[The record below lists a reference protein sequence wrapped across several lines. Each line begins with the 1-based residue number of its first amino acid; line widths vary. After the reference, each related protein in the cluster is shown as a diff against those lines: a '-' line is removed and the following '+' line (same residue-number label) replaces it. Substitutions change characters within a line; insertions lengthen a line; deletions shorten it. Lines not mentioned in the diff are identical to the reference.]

1 MAAFD
6 DVVII
11 SGCRTPVGKFQGSLS
26 DLSAPQL
33 GAIVVREAVKRAEL
47 DATQVDEC
55 IMGNVVSAGLG
66 QNPARQAA
74 IFGGLAPAV
83 GAMTINKVCG
93 SGLGNAQ
100 VVDSMVH
107 DGLWD
112 IYNNYHMG
120 ITGENVAE
128 KYGIT
133 REEQD
138 EFALNSHGKA
148 LAAIRECRFKS
159 QIVPVEIPAKKKGE
173 APVRF
178 EKDEGPREDTT
189 IEVLRSLKPAFK
201 KDGTVTAGNAPG
213 VNDGA
218 AAVMVTSAKRAQEL
232 GRAPMVRIVAQATSG
247 IEPKWVMMAPVG
259 AVRQIWK
266 KTGWKNEDVDLYELN
281 EAFSVQALGVI
292 RELGLDLN
300 KVNVNGG
307 AVALGHPIG
316 ASGARVLVTLIYE
329 MIRRNAR
336 RGIAALCLGGGNAVA
351 MAVERWEFCRADSA
365 YGASTLAESGVPA
378 SFLISARRLAIPWC
392 TFFSQVALRNAPC
405 TGSVS
410 VHSTKCVLVSK
421 IDSPNWGS

>member
-1 MAAFD
+1 MASFD

-26 DLSAPQL
+26 DFSAPQL
-33 GAIVVREAVKRAEL
+33 GAIVVREAVKRAAL
-47 DATQVDEC
+47 DPAQVDEC
-55 IMGNVVSAGLG
+55 IMGNVVTAGLG

-74 IFGGLAPAV
+74 IFGGLSPAT

-93 SGLGNAQ
+93 SGLKAVALAAQAVQTGNSSIVVAGGMESMTNAPYLLPQARKGYRLGNAQ
-100 VVDSMVH
+100 IVDSMVH

-128 KYGIT
+128 KYGIK
-133 REEQD
+133 RDEQD
-138 EFALNSHGKA
+138 EFALSSHRKA

-173 APVRF
+173 PPTLF
-178 EKDEGPREDTT
+178 EKDESPREDTT
-189 IEVLRSLKPAFK
+189 IDVLRLLKPAFK

-218 AAVMVTSAKRAQEL
+218 AAVVVTSAQRAKEL
-232 GRAPMVRIVAQATSG
+232 GAQPMVRIVAQATSG
-247 IEPKWVMMAPVG
+247 IDPAWVMMAPVD
-259 AVRQIWK
+259 AVRKIWE

-281 EAFSVQALGVI
+281 EAFSVQALGVM
-292 RELGLDLN
+292 RELGLDPN

-307 AVALGHPIG
+307 AVAIGHPIG
-316 ASGARVLVTLIYE
+316 ASGARVLVTLMYE
-329 MIRRNAR
+329 MIRRNAK

-351 MAVERWEFCRADSA
+351 MAVERR
-365 YGASTLAESGVPA
+365 T
-378 SFLISARRLAIPWC
+378 
-392 TFFSQVALRNAPC
+392 
-405 TGSVS
+405 
-410 VHSTKCVLVSK
+410 
-421 IDSPNWGS
+421 

>member
-1 MAAFD
+1 MASFD

-11 SGCRTPVGKFQGSLS
+11 SGCRTAVGKFQGSLS

-33 GAIVVREAVKRAEL
+33 GAIVVREAVKRAGIAPAEI
-47 DATQVDEC
+47 DEC

-74 IFGGLAPAV
+74 IFGGLSPAT

-93 SGLGNAQ
+93 SGLKSVALAAQAIQTGNSSVVVAGGMESMTNAPYLLPQARKGYRLGNAQ
-100 VVDSMVH
+100 IVDSMVH

-112 IYNNYHMG
+112 IYNDYHMG

-138 EFALNSHGKA
+138 QFALNSHRKA
-148 LAAIRECRFKS
+148 LSAIKECRVKS
-159 QIVPVEIPAKKKGE
+159 QIVPVEIPAKKKGA
-173 APVRF
+173 APTIF
-178 EKDEGPREDTT
+178 DKDESPREDTT

-218 AAVMVTSAKRAQEL
+218 AALVVTSAKRAGEL
-232 GRAPMVRIVAQATSG
+232 GATPMVRIVAQATSG
-247 IEPKWVMMAPVG
+247 VEPKWVMMAPVG
-259 AVRQIWK
+259 AVRAIWE
-266 KTGWKNEDVDLYELN
+266 KTGWKTEDVDLYELN
-281 EAFSVQALGVI
+281 EAFSVQALGVM
-292 RELGLDLN
+292 RELNLN
-300 KVNVNGG
+300 PEKVNVNGG
-307 AVALGHPIG
+307 AVAIGHPIG

-329 MIRRNAR
+329 MIRRDVR

-351 MAVERWEFCRADSA
+351 MAVER
-365 YGASTLAESGVPA
+365 
-378 SFLISARRLAIPWC
+378 
-392 TFFSQVALRNAPC
+392 
-405 TGSVS
+405 
-410 VHSTKCVLVSK
+410 
-421 IDSPNWGS
+421 